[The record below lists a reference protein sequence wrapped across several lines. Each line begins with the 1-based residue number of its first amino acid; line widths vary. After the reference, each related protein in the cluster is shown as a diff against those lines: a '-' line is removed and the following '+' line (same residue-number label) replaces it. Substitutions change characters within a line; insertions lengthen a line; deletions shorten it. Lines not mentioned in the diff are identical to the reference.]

1 MCSYTNVHMTPCSHY
16 HEPVFVNA
24 SHIYITPGGGVQMTV
39 TSPTELH
46 QHPATLNRRVLL
58 IGFMSG
64 ARRQQKTALRAARTA
79 DHSRDNL
86 CDVLNLGERGE
97 DLTNENALPPQAQR
111 PDKALHSQE
120 IR

>member
-1 MCSYTNVHMTPCSHY
+1 MTPCSHY
-16 HEPVFVNA
+16 HEAVFVNA
-24 SHIYITPGGGVQMTV
+24 SHIYFTPGGWGAQTTV

-46 QHPATLNRRVLL
+46 QRPATLIRRVLL

-97 DLTNENALPPQAQR
+97 DLTNENALSPQAQC
-111 PDKALHSQE
+111 PDEALHSQE